1 MKSLSCVRLFATP
14 WTVAYQAP
22 STGFSR
28 EEYWSGLPFPS
39 PEDLPDPGIEPGSP
53 ALQADALPSE
63 PPGKPKDD
71 EKETPDPEVCK
82 LSIHDDD
89 TRSFCKFWS
98 PGPTH
103 YLPMDSGALGWK
115 CCSPESTFWHPDNII
130 KAGLACFPVLKES
143 SHCGWGSLV

>member
-1 MKSLSCVRLFATP
+1 M
-14 WTVAYQAP
+14 
-22 STGFSR
+22 
-28 EEYWSGLPFPS
+28 PFPS
-39 PEDLPDPGIEPGSP
+39 PEDLPEPGVEPGSS

-71 EKETPDPEVCK
+71 EKETPNPEVCK
-82 LSIHDDD
+82 LSVHDDD

-98 PGPTH
+98 PGPPH

-130 KAGLACFPVLKES
+130 KAGLACFPVLKDQVTVAGAPWSKTALPRDTYSEAVS
-143 SHCGWGSLV
+143 QGMACGSVQRDDT